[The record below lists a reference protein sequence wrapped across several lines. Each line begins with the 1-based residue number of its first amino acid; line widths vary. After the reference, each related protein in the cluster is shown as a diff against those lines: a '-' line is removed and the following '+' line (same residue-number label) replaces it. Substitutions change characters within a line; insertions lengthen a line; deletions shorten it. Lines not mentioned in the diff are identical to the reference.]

1 VDSRTGVNL
10 IQWPIEEV
18 NALRGAKQSKTDVK
32 LEAGAVVEVE
42 HASGGQVEHKS
53 PDQKGFL
60 ASHSNVQ
67 IEECSCIA
75 SKWSN
80 LCITKQILYCTL
92 VLKGLCNHFLNQQF
106 VQEFGD

>member
-18 NALRGAKQSKTDVK
+18 NALRGAKLSKTDVK

-42 HASGGQVEHKS
+42 HASGGQVEHKR
-53 PDQKGFL
+53 PYQKGFL

-67 IEECSCIA
+67 IEACSCIA

-80 LCITKQILYCTL
+80 LCITK
-92 VLKGLCNHFLNQQF
+92 
-106 VQEFGD
+106 